1 MNPAPVILLASLI
14 LWMGLSAHAEEA
26 APTFAKEIKP
36 ILREKCAHC
45 HNRETLPD
53 KVSFESRELAFVK
66 TKEGLPIIVPGKP
79 DESFMVVA
87 LEAPTLHEK
96 AMPLVGPRP
105 NVDEIAL
112 IRRWI
117 AAGAEWPEG
126 PAGTIVPPFKAKE

>member
-1 MNPAPVILLASLI
+1 MLRVAPRLLI
-14 LWMGLSAHAEEA
+14 LAFLMFCQAGFGEDP

-36 ILREKCAHC
+36 ILRDKCSHC
-45 HNRETLPD
+45 HNRETLPE

-66 TKEGLPIIVPGKP
+66 TKEGLTVIVPGKP

-87 LEAPTLHEK
+87 LETPTLHEK

-117 AAGAEWPEG
+117 AAGADWPEG
-126 PAGTIVPPFKAKE
+126 PAGMIVPPFKAKE